1 VIPLVAQ
8 AAPNSGG
15 AAASF
20 IIIVIVVIGLVV
32 IAAVTAS
39 NNDPANADA
48 RAQRDAE
55 RAQRRAERENARNQR
70 AEAERLRRAEAEKK
84 THELRYGGVGKP
96 DYETISFWVTDDGD
110 RFGTREQMEVAIHQR
125 FELVRL
131 ILDCKTRR
139 PLRLDIRFDEVIDL
153 ERGCMQAG
161 DPLNFMTIIS
171 TNKYFPAV
179 SLLDRG
185 HIYHHLRSALRR

>member
-1 VIPLVAQ
+1 MLVAQ
-8 AAPNSGG
+8 AAPDSGG
-15 AAASF
+15 AAVTF
-20 IIIVIVVIGLVV
+20 IMIVVVIGLLAF
-32 IAAVTAS
+32 AAYAAS
-39 NNDPANADA
+39 EKDPANAEA
-48 RAQRDAE
+48 RAQREAE

-70 AEAERLRRAEAEKK
+70 AEAERLQRAEAEKK
-84 THELRYGGVGKP
+84 AHDLRYGGVGKP

-139 PLRLDIRFDEVIDL
+139 PLRLDIRFGEVIDL
-153 ERGCMQAG
+153 ERGRMQAG
-161 DPLNFMTIIS
+161 DALNFTTIIS

-179 SLLDRG
+179 SLYDRG
-185 HIYHHLRSALRR
+185 NIYHQLRSALRR